1 MIFGRVFFPRRH
13 VIERDTYIRRSSLL
27 RARNLAIET
36 LLKIGKI
43 GIAITPRIIT
53 FNQRVSDRQKRG
65 TLLFKTL
72 FDLFRYDFRFPR
84 YRRVKEKGNF
94 FHFIISILVVYS
106 DFSFARRLTDL
117 SQTRDKRK
125 TRFLEERSTHFQ
137 EVISVSESRVHS

>member
-1 MIFGRVFFPRRH
+1 MISGQQVNDSWNR
-13 VIERDTYIRRSSLL
+13 
-27 RARNLAIET
+27 ET
-36 LLKIGKI
+36 L
-43 GIAITPRIIT
+43 P
-53 FNQRVSDRQKRG
+53 
-65 TLLFKTL
+65 FKTL
-72 FDLFRYDFRFPR
+72 FRLCRYDFRFPR

-137 EVISVSESRVHS
+137 EKM